1 MKDAEGVSSVLWNT
15 GAANGSVS
23 ALAAS
28 FCSATSSAGTAS
40 GMGKPKSTGRGL
52 PSHVE
57 RELRGLLGLRH
68 PRLRIPAGALR

>member
-1 MKDAEGVSSVLWNT
+1 MQSAVLYQLVAEHLE
-15 GAANGSVS
+15 
-23 ALAAS
+23 S
-28 FCSATSSAGTAS
+28 FLEVARE
-40 GMGKPKSTGRGL
+40 STGRGL